1 MSQEV
6 KELLGIVPRF
16 IKDDDRQEEIA
27 DAMNRFARA
36 GRAIPIEWIDELREI
51 TLRRVARFLMEAAR
65 DQGKLDAEQC
75 RELQRKAVEAAAYR
89 KADAPPAP
97 PAASHLFYIYKNGE
111 LVEAFRM
118 TRERRSDNRDWPNWL
133 NLAWNRDRNEVG
145 AVWPEHYPHSDGKD
159 RVQLRTPQHNAVV
172 LEFGDWIIRNYDGSL
187 VSYEDGWFRRNFKP
201 WHNGQVGLWGQKER
215 AKVCEAAITYPH
227 DHAERIDA
235 LNRCYHFHW
244 FNSNTAPD
252 LCSKCGMHR
261 SEYKSKSRSACSAF
275 DVAREPKSARQQLV
289 LWARHHNHEFAVDQ
303 KTMVLK
309 CRNCGLTYEEYEE
322 VQWTTLVPCPASLP
336 EGTTEV

>member
-1 MSQEV
+1 MSHELKPPRGV
-6 KELLGIVPRF
+6 KPRF
-16 IKDDDRQEEIA
+16 ILDGERQLEIL
-27 DAMNRFARA
+27 DACKRYIHCNKT
-36 GRAIPIEWIDELREI
+36 IPLDWIDELREI
-51 TLRRVARFLMEAAR
+51 AEREGRRYER
-65 DQGKLDAEQC
+65 DDAQKREQDLA
-75 RELQRKAVEAAAYR
+75 LQRTADEAEARR
-89 KADAPPAP
+89 KAEAPQELTAG
-97 PAASHLFYIYKNGE
+97 SHFYIYKNGE

-252 LCSKCGMHR
+252 LCGKCGMHT